1 MALLDGGQ
9 PVFFTVRG
17 CQDAAWDAVR
27 AVEVF
32 CHLGLEIVKAVEP
45 QGLIESLVVVSV
57 ASFHLAVMPWC
68 SRLDEL
74 MPDAVMSAEPIQR
87 VGSVGLSGV
96 RELRAV
102 VGLDGSWD
110 VTEMLESAQDEID
123 GAVAALLWV
132 GSDKA
137 FAACFV
143 NHGVLV
149 VPSAERVFADIAL
162 GRDILDIH
170 LPFDTDCL
178 RRVVL
183 FRLIR
188 FSYGLV
194 LIVPHAAQ
202 ETVEADK
209 IPGIAF
215 VEQFAVQFVQTD
227 AGGSA
232 NQTQDQVDLLR
243 GVRSRVDGMRAAGF
257 VLQRFQRAVITP
269 FPAVERPNGAMV
281 AMRYKNHVLCAL
293 KQFQRLF
300 FFPCRVRRVVLS
312 LRHVL
317 HLIPLP

>member
-1 MALLDGGQ
+1 M
-9 PVFFTVRG
+9 FFTVRG
-17 CQDAAWDAVR
+17 GQDAAGDAVG

-32 CHLGLEIVKAVEP
+32 CHLCLEVIEAVEP
-45 QGLIESLVVVSV
+45 QGLIETLVVVPV
-57 ASFHLAVMPWC
+57 ASLHLAVVSWC

-74 MPDAVMSAEPIQR
+74 MPDAVVPAEPIQW

-110 VTEMLESAQDEID
+110 VPEMLEGAQDEIK

-137 FAACFV
+137 FAACFID
-143 NHGVLV
+143 HGVLV

-194 LIVPHAAQ
+194 LVVPHAAQ
-202 ETVEADK
+202 EAVEADE
-209 IPGIAF
+209 IPVIAF
-215 VEQFAVQFVQTD
+215 VEQLAVQLIQTD
-227 AGGSA
+227 TGVSA
-232 NQTQDQVDLLR
+232 NQTQDQVDFLR
-243 GVRSRVDGMRAAGF
+243 GVRSRVDGMRAAGL
-257 VLQRFQRAVITP
+257 VLQRFQCSVIAP
-269 FPAVERPNGAMV
+269 LPAVERPNGAMV
-281 AMRYKNHVLCAL
+281 AMRYENHVLCAL
-293 KQFQRLF
+293 KQLQRLF
-300 FFPCRVRRVVLS
+300 FFSRRVRCVVLS

-317 HLIPLP
+317 HLNP

>member
-9 PVFFTVRG
+9 PAGFAVRG
-17 CQDAAWDAVR
+17 GQDAAGDAVGT
-27 AVEVF
+27 VEVF
-32 CHLGLEIVKAVEP
+32 CHLGLEVIEAVEP
-45 QGLIESLVVVSV
+45 QGLIETLVVVSV
-57 ASFHLAVMPWC
+57 ASFHLAVMSWC

-74 MPDAVMSAEPIQR
+74 VPDAVVPAEPVQR

-96 RELRAV
+96 RELRPV

-110 VTEMLESAQDEID
+110 VSEMLEGFQDEIK
-123 GAVAALLWV
+123 GAVAALFRICP
-132 GSDKA
+132 DKA
-137 FAACFV
+137 LPACLV

-149 VPSAERVFADIAL
+149 VPSAERVSADIAL

-194 LIVPHAAQ
+194 LVVPHAAQ
-202 ETVEADK
+202 EAVEADE
-209 IPGIAF
+209 IPGVAF
-215 VEQFAVQFVQTD
+215 IEQFAVQLIQTN

-232 NQTQDQVDLLR
+232 NQSQDQVDFLR
-243 GVRSRVDGMRAAGF
+243 SVRSRMDGMRATGL
-257 VLQRFQRAVITP
+257 VLQRFQCAVITP

-293 KQFQRLF
+293 KQLQRLF
-300 FFPCRVRRVVLS
+300 FFSRHVRCVILS

-317 HLIPLP
+317 HLIP